1 MNLKNL
7 QAVMTIEMLA
17 RMIRERYD
25 DAIRSDSEAS
35 RLIECFDQIERLVP
49 PLKEAAQQDI
59 ETDKFFRDSRRPSPS
74 ELRKIREAINGASR
88 NSGNSHV

>member
-25 DAIRSDSEAS
+25 DAICSNSEAS
-35 RLIECFDQIERLVP
+35 RLIECIDQIERLTQS
-49 PLKEAAQQDI
+49 LKEAAQQDI